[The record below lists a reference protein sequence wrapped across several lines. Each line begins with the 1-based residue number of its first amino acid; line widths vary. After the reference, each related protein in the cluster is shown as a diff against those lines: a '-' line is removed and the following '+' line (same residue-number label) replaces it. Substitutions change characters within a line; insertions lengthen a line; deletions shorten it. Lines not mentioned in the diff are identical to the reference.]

1 MVVVVMVDMEDMED
15 MMMVTMEVVEV
26 MAQAMETVSNK
37 ETVCQVAELSVKLS
51 ILIVMYLL
59 MSPTC

>member
-1 MVVVVMVDMEDMED
+1 MVVVVMVDMED

-26 MAQAMETVSNK
+26 MDQAMETVSNK